1 MLNNSNSSYL
11 VKDLVKQLPDLHC
24 QERKII
30 SDLLMKTIRD
40 EKNKQFELR
49 NVKRKAIIKIEF
61 TTKLDIFEK
70 NYFQK
75 VLMAQ

>member
-1 MLNNSNSSYL
+1 
-11 VKDLVKQLPDLHC
+11 
-24 QERKII
+24 
-30 SDLLMKTIRD
+30 MKTIRD
-40 EKNKQFELR
+40 EKNKQFELS

-75 VLMAQ
+75 VLMAQWKERLVLSIKTVMIEQTNKMRQ